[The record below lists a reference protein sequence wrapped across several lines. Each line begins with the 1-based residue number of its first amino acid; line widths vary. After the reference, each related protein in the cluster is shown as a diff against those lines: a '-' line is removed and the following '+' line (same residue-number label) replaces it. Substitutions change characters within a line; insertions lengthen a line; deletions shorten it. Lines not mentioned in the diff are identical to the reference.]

1 MIAAD
6 RAMYQAKSLGKN
18 QISGNPRPRR
28 LPYHPAEDV
37 AVEVEQAPSA
47 ARAAVASDP
56 LRMPSPPPVPPAA
69 SPPVTPDGELPPF
82 LEPGRAAIRV
92 DPEPAAVSDGMDA
105 LPHESAEDEETDPSE
120 VRRNIASARLHMD
133 PDHQIRRAMD
143 AFLSPTPRSSG
154 DRPERVRTR

>member
-1 MIAAD
+1 
-6 RAMYQAKSLGKN
+6 MYQAKSLGKN

-28 LPYHPAEDV
+28 LPYHPAEE
-37 AVEVEQAPSA
+37 AAAEVEAAPSA
-47 ARAAVASDP
+47 ARPTVASDS
-56 LRMPSPPPVPPAA
+56 RMPSPPSELPGASRAA
-69 SPPVTPDGELPPF
+69 SAPATFEGELPPF
-82 LEPGRAAIRV
+82 LEPGRAAFPV
-92 DPEPAAVSDGMDA
+92 DLEPAAVSDGTDP
-105 LPHESAEDEETDPSE
+105 LPLESAEDEETDASE